1 MQSVERRDKLTVLI
15 LLAASTMLAVQAQQ
29 FGAADEAG
37 EIGSSSNR
45 VLLAVA
51 LAGSLIA
58 ILMLLSPGKAHR
70 SLGATLRTFWP
81 QLAGLSILIIGYALL
96 LEPFGF
102 FLATALFLA
111 LGSFLLGE
119 RRLWSLLLLSPIAA
133 AALQLTLLSVFGLA
147 LDDPLMHALGL
158 IA

>member
-1 MQSVERRDKLTVLI
+1 MQSVERREKLTVLI
-15 LLAASTMLAVQAQQ
+15 LLAASTMLAVQAQE
-29 FGAADEAG
+29 FSTAG
-37 EIGSSSNR
+37 DTGEVGDPTKR
-45 VLLAVA
+45 LLLAVA

-58 ILMLLSPGKAHR
+58 ILMLLSPGKAQR
-70 SLGATLRTFWP
+70 SLGATLRSFWP
-81 QLAGLSILIIGYALL
+81 QLVGLGVLIASYALL

-119 RRLWSLLLLSPIAA
+119 RRWWSLLLLSPIAA

-147 LDDPLMHALGL
+147 LNDPLMHALGL

>member
-1 MQSVERRDKLTVLI
+1 MQSVERREKLTVLI
-15 LLAASTMLAVQAQQ
+15 LLAASTMLAVQAQE
-29 FGAADEAG
+29 FSPSGEAG
-37 EIGSSSNR
+37 EIGGSSSR

-58 ILMLLSPGKAHR
+58 ILMLLSPGKGHR
-70 SLGATLRTFWP
+70 SLYTTLRTFWP
-81 QLAGLSILIIGYALL
+81 QLVGLGILIVAYAFALGL
-96 LEPFGF
+96 FGF

-111 LGSFLLGE
+111 FGSFLLGE
-119 RRLWSLLLLSPIAA
+119 RRWWSLLLLSPIAA

-147 LDDPLMHALGL
+147 LDDPFMHALGL